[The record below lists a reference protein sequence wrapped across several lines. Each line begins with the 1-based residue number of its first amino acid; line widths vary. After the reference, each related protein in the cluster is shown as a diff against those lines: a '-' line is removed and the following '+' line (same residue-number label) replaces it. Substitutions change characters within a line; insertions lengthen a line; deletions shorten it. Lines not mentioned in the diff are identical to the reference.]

1 MAIEPRTLDVRPIL
15 IAGGEPFGAIMEAVA
30 TLAPQQPLRLLA
42 TFKPVPLFAVM
53 EGKGYR
59 HAERALDGGD
69 WEVLFSPQ
77 DAGAGGPTN
86 EARP

>member
-1 MAIEPRTLDVRPIL
+1 MAIEPHTLDVRPIL

-30 TLAPQQPLRLLA
+30 SLAPQQALRLLA

-59 HAERALDGGD
+59 HAERALEGGD
-69 WEVLFSPQ
+69 WEVLFSPA
-77 DAGAGGPTN
+77 DAASGRATK
-86 EARP
+86 ELRP